1 MSGEDELKRFLVA
14 VDGSD
19 HSDRA
24 VRLAATIAKGLNAEI
39 SLLYVMEMREM
50 PTLIA
55 EAEAVDSE
63 QRGRSVLSD
72 SAEIA
77 MSEGMATKTVLLR
90 GQAANQ
96 VTRYANENKIQMI
109 FTGSRGRGGAKA
121 LLLGSVSQGILQGAK
136 CPVVVVK

>member
-63 QRGRSVLSD
+63 QRGRDRKSV
-72 SAEIA
+72 
-77 MSEGMATKTVLLR
+77 V
-90 GQAANQ
+90 
-96 VTRYANENKIQMI
+96 
-109 FTGSRGRGGAKA
+109 
-121 LLLGSVSQGILQGAK
+121 
-136 CPVVVVK
+136 